1 MDTLRL
7 FQLICW
13 QFLPLRIMLF
23 LSLDAYWVGV
33 DYPKLVLPDIPYL
46 EWFVTHSLG
55 PLLGV
60 QWVEGGRVLG
70 GVAHD
75 NVQLGLEGEI
85 DRLQSEVT
93 HLQFELDGSEARFIT
108 VRVQWEHERDDL
120 ICSCDEAVQRL
131 QKHLAKMSMIDTTPI
146 DGAGTCTQ
154 GLTLSPDLDYRGWLD
169 GDFEGPNL
177 P

>member
-1 MDTLRL
+1 
-7 FQLICW
+7 
-13 QFLPLRIMLF
+13 
-23 LSLDAYWVGV
+23 VGV
-33 DYPKLVLPDIPYL
+33 DYPELVLPDIPYP
-46 EWFVTHSLG
+46 EWFVTHLLG

-75 NVQLGLEGEI
+75 SVQLRLEGEI

-93 HLQFELDGSEARFIT
+93 CLQSELDESEARFIT
-108 VRVQWEHERDDL
+108 VRVRWEHERDDL

-131 QKHLAKMSMIDTTPI
+131 QKHLAKMSTIGTTPI
-146 DGAGTCTQ
+146 DGASTCTQ

-177 P
+177 S